1 MNWEGFVATL
11 IAGIVS
17 GLAIASFIVGSETIT
32 WLFMLIEW
40 GLIAVQFII
49 LLIVL
54 RKGKRIK

>member
-1 MNWEGFVATL
+1 MNWEGFVSTL

-40 GLIAVQFII
+40 GLIAVQLII

-54 RKGKRIK
+54 RKGIK